1 MPGRNRL
8 ILVVEDIPLIRMGV
22 VDLLVEA
29 GFEVLEA
36 ESADEAIRI
45 LEARP
50 EIHLVFT
57 DVQMPGTMDGLK
69 LSHFIRNRWPP
80 VQLIV
85 ASGKA
90 MINESQLP
98 AGARFFAK
106 PYDGVAV
113 IQAIIGMLPEANGG
127 DARR

>member
-1 MPGRNRL
+1 M
-8 ILVVEDIPLIRMGV
+8 
-22 VDLLVEA
+22 
-29 GFEVLEA
+29 
-36 ESADEAIRI
+36 
-45 LEARP
+45 
-50 EIHLVFT
+50 H
-57 DVQMPGTMDGLK
+57 
-69 LSHFIRNRWPP
+69 
-80 VQLIV
+80 LIV